1 MRETIYRLMDQVSLE
16 LRLYVSD
23 WFCEVRSG
31 VRGQRSEDYD
41 DNIGSLLRG
50 KFYLLVPVDFYPI
63 GNMPFKRTFCTHLHW
78 AHYYPIALMRK
89 INRLEYT
96 YDLHGLVSRTRY
108 HLIEHSITFA
118 VSLLSTLSQWI
129 HLPSQDDDHST
140 KAHLQ
145 NDSPQPK
152 THLPSIH
159 PPHSRKYDQSYST
172 RFSSPRI
179 PCTYYNDHMYP
190 YSNLVDRAFEQQSSD
205 TQCLLPENLNLPIE
219 RQDMNWI

>member
-1 MRETIYRLMDQVSLE
+1 M
-16 LRLYVSD
+16 
-23 WFCEVRSG
+23 RSG

-41 DNIGSLLRG
+41 DNIGSLGRG
-50 KFYLLVPVDFYPI
+50 KFYLLVPVDFHAI

-78 AHYYPIALMRK
+78 AHYYPIALIRK

-96 YDLHGLVSRTRY
+96 SDLHGHVLVSRTLY
-108 HLIEHSITFA
+108 HLIEQPLHSITFA
-118 VSLLSTLSQWI
+118 VSLLSALSQWI
-129 HLPSQDDDHST
+129 HPPSLDDDRST
-140 KAHLQ
+140 KSHLQ

-179 PCTYYNDHMYP
+179 P
-190 YSNLVDRAFEQQSSD
+190 
-205 TQCLLPENLNLPIE
+205 
-219 RQDMNWI
+219 